1 MQGMLDGRTHAKE
14 GKIRMFDGIR
24 TCIQNELWLKGI
36 SKIQAAEAEFSRSV
50 KGCNRCVYLKTRHT
64 EEAE

>member
-14 GKIRMFDGIR
+14 GKIRMFYDIR

-36 SKIQAAEAEFSRSV
+36 SKIQRQKLSFQEVSKDV
-50 KGCNRCVYLKTRHT
+50 IDVYT
-64 EEAE
+64 